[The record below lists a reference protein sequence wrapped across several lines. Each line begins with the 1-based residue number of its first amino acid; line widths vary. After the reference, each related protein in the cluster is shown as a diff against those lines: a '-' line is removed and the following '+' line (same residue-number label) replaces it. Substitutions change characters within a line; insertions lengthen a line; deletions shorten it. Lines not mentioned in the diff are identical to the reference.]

1 MITREKIYHNSL
13 PWFKGNYKEKKTNDY
28 HYYDICTTL
37 NDGFNNFQ
45 RFSRIFDFVYFA
57 ENKQQKDGLHW
68 CATFVIT
75 TIGTTGM
82 IPFAIT
88 DFTPETFPIDKKEFF
103 KKQVLQA
110 TGIAL
115 YSQRW
120 TAGVA
125 EIYQFMGGEKAV
137 VTPDKAKIMD
147 IMIFGDTAHTGFFEN
162 FKDGIMT
169 TIEGNANVGVATSN
183 GGSVCRKKYKINSNG
198 TLTELFIIKK
208 KQVEKASWKKFK
220 ILSLKI

>member
-1 MITREKIYHNSL
+1 MITREKIYQNSL
-13 PWFKGNYKEKKTNDY
+13 PWFSGNYKEKKTNDY
-28 HYYDICTTL
+28 HYYDVCTTL

-75 TIGTTGM
+75 TIGTTDM
-82 IPFAIT
+82 LPFAVAE
-88 DFTPETFPIDKKEFF
+88 FTPETFPNNKKEFF

-115 YSQRW
+115 HSQRW

-125 EIYQFMGGEKAV
+125 EIYQFMGGEKAI
-137 VTPDKAKIMD
+137 VTPDEAQKMD
-147 IMIFGDTAHTGFFEN
+147 IMIFGNKAHTGFFES

-183 GGSVCRKKYKINSNG
+183 GGSVCQKKYKINSNG
-198 TLTELFIIKK
+198 SLTELFTHKK

>member
-1 MITREKIYHNSL
+1 MITREKIYQKSL
-13 PWFKGNYKEKKTNDY
+13 VWFIGNYKEKKTNDY
-28 HYYDICTTL
+28 QYYDICTTL

-57 ENKQQKDGLHW
+57 ENKQQKDGLQW

-75 TIGTTGM
+75 TIGTTDM
-82 IPFAIT
+82 LPFSIT
-88 DFTPETFPIDKKEFF
+88 EFTPETFPKPYKEFF

-115 YSQRW
+115 HSQRW

-137 VTPDKAKIMD
+137 VTPDKAQKMD
-147 IMIFGDTAHTGFFEN
+147 IMIFGNKAHTGFFES

-169 TIEGNANVGVATSN
+169 TIEGNANIGVATSN
-183 GGSVCRKKYKINSNG
+183 GGSVCQKKYKINSNG
-198 TLTELFIIKK
+198 TLTELFTDQK
-208 KQVEKASWKKFK
+208 KQVEKASWKNFK

>member
-1 MITREKIYHNSL
+1 MITREKIYQNTL
-13 PWFKGNYKEKKTNDY
+13 AWVMGNYKEKKTNDY
-28 HYYDICTTL
+28 HYYDVCTTP

-45 RFSRIFDFVYFA
+45 RFSRIFDFVYSK
-57 ENKQQKDGLHW
+57 ENRMVKDGLHW

-82 IPFAIT
+82 LPFAVAE
-88 DFTPETFPIDKKEFF
+88 FTPETFPKNKKEFF
-103 KKQVLQA
+103 KNNVLQA

-115 YSQRW
+115 HSQRW

-125 EIYQFMGGEKAV
+125 EIYQFMGGEKAAV
-137 VTPDKAKIMD
+137 MPDEAQKMD
-147 IMIFGDTAHTGFFEN
+147 IMIFGNQAHTGFFVELKN
-162 FKDGIMT
+162 GIMT

-183 GGSVCRKKYKINSNG
+183 GGSVCQKKYKINSNG
-198 TLTELFIIKK
+198 TLSEIFTDKK